1 MSNCDLRGELARTK
15 LRLEVLRAGITK
27 LNGEIAQLRVEAGVY
42 EGKASMLARVTKL
55 LHDAVPYANG
65 LYTDPGQYVWCLVA
79 SVKRLRIHIK
89 NQVVCERKLQAQIR
103 RLNARIDQGDRVVG
117 YISPSEDE
125 PIPDDYYIDA
135 EKREPTNDK
144 STH

>member
-55 LHDAVPYANG
+55 LHDAVPYA
-65 LYTDPGQYVWCLVA
+65 
-79 SVKRLRIHIK
+79 
-89 NQVVCERKLQAQIR
+89 
-103 RLNARIDQGDRVVG
+103 
-117 YISPSEDE
+117 
-125 PIPDDYYIDA
+125 DDYYIDD
-135 EKREPTNDK
+135 EKRESTNDK